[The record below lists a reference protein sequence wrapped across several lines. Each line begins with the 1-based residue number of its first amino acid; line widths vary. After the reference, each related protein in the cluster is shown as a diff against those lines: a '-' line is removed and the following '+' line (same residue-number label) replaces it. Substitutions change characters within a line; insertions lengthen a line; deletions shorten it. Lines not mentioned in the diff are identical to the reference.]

1 MSFSLTLKFNAAEAI
16 AIDCLLRNFERQLG
30 SKKVLVPG
38 LAVAWLWAVAVAV
51 RLCDYSITSL
61 LGKLVSYHL
70 YCA

>member
-1 MSFSLTLKFNAAEAI
+1 MSLVSCEPVSFSLTLKFNAPEAI

-51 RLCDYSITSL
+51 RLFYNMITRH
-61 LGKLVSYHL
+61 K
-70 YCA
+70 A